1 MSSINTSAL
10 FQGVARGT
18 KSADYRGADAAA
30 PLRIVLLPGEV
41 LRIPRTRVT
50 VKVLSGTAWLT
61 SEGKDI
67 ILCKGEC
74 SDCGEHCQSMAI
86 ANEAPVISG
95 LGTQAVLF
103 EVC

>member
-10 FQGVARGT
+10 FQGVARGA
-18 KSADYRGADAAA
+18 KSAGYRGADGAA
-30 PLRIVLLPGEV
+30 PLRIVLLPGET
-41 LRIPRTRVT
+41 LRIPRPRST

-67 ILCKGEC
+67 ILCDGQCRSCDEK
-74 SDCGEHCQSMAI
+74 CQSTATS
-86 ANEAPVISG
+86 NEAPVISG
-95 LGTQAVLF
+95 VGSQAVLF